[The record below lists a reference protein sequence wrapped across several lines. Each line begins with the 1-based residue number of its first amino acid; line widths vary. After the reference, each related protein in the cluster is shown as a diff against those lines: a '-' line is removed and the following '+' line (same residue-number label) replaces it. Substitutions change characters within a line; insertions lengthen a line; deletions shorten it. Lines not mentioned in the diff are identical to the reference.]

1 MSYDSSVTSIASITI
16 GLSGPGSDRLIVVVA
31 GFVVVKVTD
40 SLPALSQWLGG
51 EYHLL
56 LLG

>member
-1 MSYDSSVTSIASITI
+1 MSYGSSVTSIASITI

-40 SLPALSQWLGG
+40 SLPALRQ
-51 EYHLL
+51 
-56 LLG
+56 